1 MKNATLVYICA
12 PYRAPTENEIKENI
26 RFANVAASLIAA
38 WDNNVIPVVPH
49 NLFPSDIF
57 KSQKTEKW
65 FLDATLEIMR
75 RCDVV
80 AVATLYNVISAG
92 MQGEIKEAKKLKMK
106 IINI

>member
-12 PYRAPTENEIKENI
+12 PYRAPTKNEIKENI

-38 WDNNVIPVVPH
+38 WNDNVIPVIPH
-49 NLFPSDIF
+49 NLFPSNIF
-57 KSQKTEKW
+57 ENKKTEKW
-65 FLDATLEIMR
+65 FLDATLEIMK

-80 AVATLYNVISAG
+80 AIATLYNVISAG
-92 MQGEIKEAKKLKMK
+92 MRAEIKEAKKLKMK